1 MESNLA
7 ALIGQRVLELRKDQ
21 ELTQDQLA
29 DISGVPQGT
38 ISRLERGVSG
48 DVQIST
54 VQKLATALGV
64 SIEGLLTPSPETDDM
79 ELEAAVAQLVGA

>member
-1 MESNLA
+1 
-7 ALIGQRVLELRKDQ
+7 
-21 ELTQDQLA
+21 
-29 DISGVPQGT
+29 
-38 ISRLERGVSG
+38 VSG